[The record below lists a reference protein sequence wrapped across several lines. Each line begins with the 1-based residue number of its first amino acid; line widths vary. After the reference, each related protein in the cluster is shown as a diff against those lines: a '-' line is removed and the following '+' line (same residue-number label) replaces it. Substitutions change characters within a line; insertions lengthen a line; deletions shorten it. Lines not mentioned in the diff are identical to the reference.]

1 MSNSAKYT
9 KTDFIRLVVSDLD
22 SITSN
27 KEKARE
33 FLVLEGYN
41 PDKLVSEGVKRI
53 KKMQLQIAAAQTKRS
68 MAIAETVKE
77 RAIEWAEKVLSQA
90 SFSIQDFMSKE
101 QLALNFR
108 NFESLSADDI
118 KEILIK
124 HFTLKF
130 TSEDDSI
137 SEDF

>member
-9 KTDFIRLVVSDLD
+9 KTDFIKLVVSDLD

-27 KEKARE
+27 KEQARE

-41 PDKLVSEGVKRI
+41 PDKLVSEGIKRI

-90 SFSIQDFMSKE
+90 SFSIQEFMSKE

-108 NFESLSADDI
+108 NFESLSDEDI